1 MTIEQLR
8 EVQRAQPFRPYVLE
22 MADGKELSVPHA
34 ELLLIN
40 PKNPRTAVVA
50 MPDGGFKIVDL
61 LLVAT
66 IHVKNGR
73 HSSKGKS

>member
-1 MTIEQLR
+1 MTIDQLR
-8 EVQRAQPFRPYVLE
+8 EVQGTRPFRPYTLE
-22 MADGKELSVPHA
+22 LANGSEVPVPHP

-61 LLVAT
+61 LLVAA

-73 HSSKGKS
+73 HASKAKR

>member
-8 EVQRAQPFRPYVLE
+8 EVHRAQPFKPFVLE
-22 MADGKELSVPHA
+22 LADGNQVSVSHP
-34 ELLLIN
+34 EILWIN
-40 PKNPRTAVVA
+40 PKNPRTVIVA
-50 MPDGGFKIVDL
+50 MPDGGFKIIDL

-73 HSSKGKS
+73 QSSRGRN